1 MKEIIIDIADDGEI
15 TIESRGFKGK
25 ACLQETQFVK
35 DLLGHELASQLT
47 PAYYETNKKSI
58 KKYLKLCG

>member
-1 MKEIIIDIADDGEI
+1 MQEIIIDIADDGEI
-15 TIESRGFKGK
+15 TLETKGFKGK
-25 ACLQETQFVK
+25 ACLKEAQFVK

-47 PAYYETNKKSI
+47 PAYYETSKKCT